1 MILLHCWSTECA
13 PSWRRSLCLLLS
25 RPRAGR
31 YRQPPATRHTV
42 RLEHETLDIKIEWLH
57 HLHTNVLICFFYNLL
72 IVFLISP
79 PVRSSCS
86 TSTTLWNLYYYYLSC
101 VFSSSSLHSAVTFWC
116 YSLLPCCLP
125 LSISYFPGDGEV
137 VLSLAAGSDDQVTLV
152 QGLHHLLRLV
162 ETDIVEV
169 GVGDHTLYICWREK
183 GERKEQ
189 ANIIRTVTW
198 K

>member
-1 MILLHCWSTECA
+1 MISLHCWSRECA

-42 RLEHETLDIKIEWLH
+42 RLEHETLDIKTEWLH

-72 IVFLISP
+72 IVFLSSP

-101 VFSSSSLHSAVTFWC
+101 VFLPPPSVQLSHFDATLYCPAVCLYPFLTF
-116 YSLLPCCLP
+116 
-125 LSISYFPGDGEV
+125 
-137 VLSLAAGSDDQVTLV
+137 QVTVRWFSPLLL
-152 QGLHHLLRLV
+152 GLMIKSPWSRVSIIFSAWLKLILWKLGWAITRF
-162 ETDIVEV
+162 IYA
-169 GVGDHTLYICWREK
+169 GEK
-183 GERKEQ
+183 KGNAKNRQ
-189 ANIIRTVTW
+189 IL
-198 K
+198 